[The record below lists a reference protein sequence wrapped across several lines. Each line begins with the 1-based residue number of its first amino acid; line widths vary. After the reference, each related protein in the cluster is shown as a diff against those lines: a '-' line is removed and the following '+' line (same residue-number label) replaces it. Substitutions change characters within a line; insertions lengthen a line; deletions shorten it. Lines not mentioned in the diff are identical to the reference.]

1 MATLSIVAGVQ
12 EYIQAMVDRIS
23 GMKVLL
29 LDEETIGIIS
39 MVFSQSDILQHEVD
53 DHKNT
58 LVCSP
63 VCRAAWY
70 KDVRSACTD
79 IGCDSFLLWHAAFL
93 LDATESLREVNEAI
107 SALTAVG
114 SEGSDGVRPALVSI
128 QPPPGTARTPS
139 DICCVVDVSGSMS
152 NDALLQSEDGTMSAS
167 HGLSVLDIVKHA
179 LRTIIAILGENDRL
193 ALVSYSNAAKTI
205 FPLTEMNEHGRKFSE
220 GKLEELI
227 AEGMTNLWDG
237 LQTGLNLLKEGA
249 QANRLQHVMLFTDGL
264 PNINPPR
271 GILPMLK
278 RLKDKSEGGRLPCT
292 ISTFGFGY
300 ELDSALL
307 SQLATDGFGTYAFI
321 PDAGFVGTVFVN
333 AMSNLLVTM
342 ARDVVVTL
350 KPVEGAAFAEPK
362 SLLGSH
368 AAAQGEALRV
378 HLGTLQFGQAKDLVV
393 LMRGSG
399 ERLVEATVEYTTRAG
414 PGPPLAAAG
423 GADPAL
429 VELHRLRLK
438 GVDCIQ
444 QAMASLKLT
453 AMDRANGKALPL
465 EEASRIIQAMISEI
479 SSSSAGDAEAAK
491 GLREDF
497 EGQVSEAISRED
509 WYQKWGIHYLPSLM
523 SAHLAQQC
531 NNFKDAGVQSYG
543 GELFQNIRDAA
554 DDVFLSLPPPQPT
567 ARPQA
572 AQAAPT
578 ASRVRSPYGHVL
590 YAISGHLLP
599 VGGGTHCVMSK
610 DMIQACKRQ

>member
-1 MATLSIVAGVQ
+1 MAPLPPPAP
-12 EYIQAMVDRIS
+12 E
-23 GMKVLL
+23 
-29 LDEETIGIIS
+29 
-39 MVFSQSDILQHEVD
+39 
-53 DHKNT
+53 
-58 LVCSP
+58 
-63 VCRAAWY
+63 
-70 KDVRSACTD
+70 DV
-79 IGCDSFLLWHAAFL
+79 
-93 LDATESLREVNEAI
+93 AI

-114 SEGSDGVRPALVSI
+114 DAGQDGLRPVLVSI

-152 NDALLQSEDGTMSAS
+152 NDALLQSEDGTMSSS

-179 LRTIIAILGENDRL
+179 LRTIIANLSGDDRL
-193 ALVSYSNAAKTI
+193 ALVAYSNAAKTI
-205 FPLTEMNEHGRKFSE
+205 FPLTEMNENGRKLSE
-220 GKLEELI
+220 NKLEELV

-237 LQTGLNLLKEGA
+237 LQTGLTLLKEGA
-249 QANRLQHVMLFTDGL
+249 ADSNRLQHIMLFTDGL

-278 RLKDKSEGGRLPCT
+278 RLKDKSEGGRLSCT

-307 SQLATDGFGTYAFI
+307 SQLAADGFGTYAFI

-368 AAAQGEALRV
+368 EFIQAEALQV
-378 HLGTLQFGQAKDLVV
+378 HLGTLQFGQAKDVV
-393 LMRGSG
+393 VMMRGSG
-399 ERLVEATVEYTTRAG
+399 ERLLEASVEYTTRAG
-414 PGPPLAAAG
+414 PGRPVVAAG
-423 GADPAL
+423 CTDPAR

-438 GVDCIQ
+438 AVDCIQ

-465 EEASRIIQAMISEI
+465 DQASEIVQAMISEI
-479 SSSSAGDAEAAK
+479 SSSPSKEAAE

-497 EGQVSEAISRED
+497 EGQVSEALSRED
-509 WYQKWGIHYLPSLM
+509 WYQKWGLHYLPSLM
-523 SAHLAQQC
+523 SAHLSQQC

-554 DDVFLSLPPPQPT
+554 DDVFLSLPAPQPS

-572 AQAAPT
+572 APT
-578 ASRVRSPYGHVL
+578 ATRV
-590 YAISGHLLP
+590 
-599 VGGGTHCVMSK
+599 
-610 DMIQACKRQ
+610 

>member
-1 MATLSIVAGVQ
+1 MAPLPPPA
-12 EYIQAMVDRIS
+12 
-23 GMKVLL
+23 
-29 LDEETIGIIS
+29 
-39 MVFSQSDILQHEVD
+39 HE
-53 DHKNT
+53 
-58 LVCSP
+58 
-63 VCRAAWY
+63 
-70 KDVRSACTD
+70 DV
-79 IGCDSFLLWHAAFL
+79 
-93 LDATESLREVNEAI
+93 AI
-107 SALTAVG
+107 SALTAIG
-114 SEGSDGVRPALVSI
+114 DEGQDGLRPVLVSI

-152 NDALLQSEDGTMSAS
+152 NDALLQSEDGTMSSS

-179 LRTIIAILGENDRL
+179 LRTIIANLSGDDRL
-193 ALVSYSNAAKTI
+193 ALVAYSNAAKTI
-205 FPLTEMNEHGRKFSE
+205 FPLTEMNENGRKLSE
-220 GKLEELI
+220 NKLEELV
-227 AEGMTNLWDG
+227 ADGMTNLWDG
-237 LQTGLNLLKEGA
+237 FQTGLTLLKEGA
-249 QANRLQHVMLFTDGL
+249 ADSNRLQHIMLFTDGL

-307 SQLATDGFGTYAFI
+307 SQLAADGFGTYAFI

-350 KPVEGAAFAEPK
+350 KPIEGAAFAEPK

-368 AAAQGEALRV
+368 AFTQAEALQV
-378 HLGTLQFGQAKDLVV
+378 HLGTLQFGQAKDVV
-393 LMRGSG
+393 VMMRGSG
-399 ERLVEATVEYTTRAG
+399 ERLLEASVEYTTRAG
-414 PGPPLAAAG
+414 PGRPVVAAG
-423 GADPAL
+423 CTDPAR

-438 GVDCIQ
+438 AVDCIQ

-465 EEASRIIQAMISEI
+465 DQASEIVQAMISEI
-479 SSSSAGDAEAAK
+479 SSSPCKEARAAQ

-497 EGQVSEAISRED
+497 EGQVSEALSRED
-509 WYQKWGIHYLPSLM
+509 WYQKWGLHYLPSLM
-523 SAHLAQQC
+523 SAHLSQQC

-554 DDVFLSLPPPQPT
+554 DDVFLSLPAPQPS

-572 AQAAPT
+572 APT
-578 ASRVRSPYGHVL
+578 ATRVSAPAVRSAPVNMHAFYDPYG
-590 YAISGHLLP
+590 G
-599 VGGGTHCVMSK
+599 
-610 DMIQACKRQ
+610 